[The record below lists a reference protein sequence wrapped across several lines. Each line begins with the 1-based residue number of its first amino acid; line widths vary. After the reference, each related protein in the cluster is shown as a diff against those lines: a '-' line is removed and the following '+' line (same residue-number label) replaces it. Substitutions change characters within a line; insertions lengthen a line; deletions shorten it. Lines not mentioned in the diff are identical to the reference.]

1 MPLNETLTN
10 TSPRLQYSPP
20 SAWSDALLDDPL
32 LDEYYTRS
40 YRATN
45 SSAGKGTVSFTWKG
59 ASIWIYGGYRERLG
73 PYQIALD
80 GEVET
85 FPGYIQGSTPHG
97 NILLFGRRD
106 LDESQMHTFELTNLG
121 ENGQVLDL
129 DYIVLEHQA
138 FVPEESP
145 SSFLNKRSEG
155 HATKTPLIAGVSV
168 ISVLVLVMVCMVVWW
183 RRQKNSP
190 KEAAKDRQL
199 IPDPYLCSPDMVS
212 ELPLVHSPTT
222 RTLSHK
228 SSFSTRR
235 EKSQAALH
243 CALTPACSSHRL
255 LPRYRRT
262 HIMQITPN
270 ATIITI
276 ITIASILE
284 ATKDTDPVSL
294 TTL

>member
-199 IPDPYLCSPDMVS
+199 IPDPYLCSPDMLFQLQPVI
-212 ELPLVHSPTT
+212 TW
-222 RTLSHK
+222 
-228 SSFSTRR
+228 RR
-235 EKSQAALH
+235 LTPSLAPVLIQAPGEKSRKQPFIAHSRPRAV
-243 CALTPACSSHRL
+243 LTASFHDIAVPTSCKSPPTPRSS
-255 LPRYRRT
+255 P
-262 HIMQITPN
+262 
-270 ATIITI
+270 
-276 ITIASILE
+276 
-284 ATKDTDPVSL
+284 
-294 TTL
+294 